1 MENSNAPMSADDF
14 LHIMGWGD
22 FSSSAGVRFNVDNA
36 IGIPAVWYAVAPQGG
51 VVEEIDGV
59 TDTFLLSNRDIDRF
73 NDKHRGIFEVWDG
86 FFKRGIKPSYKEL
99 KRIKLSN
106 FRKKSPARSGR
117 SGGAVDTIILEGRPN
132 IHLYSWQRVRWIK

>member
-1 MENSNAPMSADDF
+1 MGMFDRFIKTEDRTLENPNAPVSADDF

-59 TDTFLLSNRDIDRF
+59 TDTFLLSNRDIDRS

-86 FFKRGIKPSYKEL
+86 FFKRGIKPSYKGL

-106 FRKKSPARSGR
+106 FINEKAPHVL
-117 SGGAVDTIILEGRPN
+117 GGAAGQSIP
-132 IHLYSWQRVRWIK
+132 